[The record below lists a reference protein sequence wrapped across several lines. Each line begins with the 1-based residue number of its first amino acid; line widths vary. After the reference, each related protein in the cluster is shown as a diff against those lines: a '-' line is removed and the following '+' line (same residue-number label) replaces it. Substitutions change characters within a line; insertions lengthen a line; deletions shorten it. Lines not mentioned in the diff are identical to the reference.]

1 MAAQLLKIDLGLPD
15 PAYQQI
21 TRALRA
27 LLAAGDLEAG
37 DALPTVRQLAMDLG
51 VHHNTVAQAYRLLAE
66 EGWVDLKRRRGARVR
81 ARTTPRRDPRAA
93 KYFLRRVRELA
104 AEARAGGVPGKEIA
118 LALRD
123 LATESE
129 GSS

>member
-1 MAAQLLKIDLGLPD
+1 MAKRLLQIDLDLPD

-21 TRALRA
+21 ARALRA
-27 LLAAGDLEAG
+27 LLAAGELKAG

-66 EGWVDLKRRRGARVR
+66 EGWVDLRRRRGARVR
-81 ARTTPRRDPRAA
+81 ERTAPRRDPRAA
-93 KYFLRRVRELA
+93 EYFVRRVRELA
-104 AEARAGGVPGKEIA
+104 AEASAGGVPGTEIA
-118 LALRD
+118 EALRE
-123 LATESE
+123 LAIESE